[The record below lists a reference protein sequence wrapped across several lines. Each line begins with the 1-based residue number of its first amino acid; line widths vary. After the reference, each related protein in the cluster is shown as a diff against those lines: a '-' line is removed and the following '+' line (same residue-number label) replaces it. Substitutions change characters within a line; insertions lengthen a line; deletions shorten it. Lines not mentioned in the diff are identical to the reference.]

1 MLVEDEPA
9 EDARTAAPAQNHSPS
24 RLVGSTHRGAAL
36 RGVGFYFGSHNH
48 RMLGLTRADHLDANL
63 ARVEE
68 SDRAIEHVE
77 GECLSPIRGF
87 DVVVHPELAR
97 DERGDGRFG
106 DELVAIHP
114 GIDHQAKLRAV
125 DSAVV
130 EARRGGLARQVDH
143 TPRRGLTDRCGADP
157 FDPNPGRRQWLWGWL
172 A

>member
-1 MLVEDEPA
+1 
-9 EDARTAAPAQNHSPS
+9 
-24 RLVGSTHRGAAL
+24 
-36 RGVGFYFGSHNH
+36 
-48 RMLGLTRADHLDANL
+48 MLGLSRADHLDANL

-77 GECLSPIRGF
+77 GECLAPVRGF

-114 GIDHQAKLRAV
+114 GIDHQAELRAV

-130 EARRGGLARQVDH
+130 EARRGGLDRQVDH
-143 TPRRGLTDRCGADP
+143 TPRRGLTDR
-157 FDPNPGRRQWLWGWL
+157 
-172 A
+172 